1 MAEDRKVR
9 ILCVEDEQD
18 IRENIAEI
26 LRDEGFEVFEADN
39 GKRGYESFIKNTPD
53 VVISDI
59 MMPELDG
66 YGLLKMIREN
76 KTIRNSSVPFIFLSA
91 LGQKDDVIKGVNL
104 SANDYL
110 IKPID
115 FDLMIAK
122 IKEKTS
128 NLIKVQEVHDRSIKN
143 IKSQVATIL
152 PSKLFSY
159 LDIITQIAA
168 VLKSEPYGPLPHR
181 RYLEDIDRIYINSV
195 KIRSSISNALD
206 ESVID
211 YKLNAD
217 EEIFSPVDLIQD
229 FVFSLNE
236 KFRSKVAFGS
246 ESDFTLVG
254 KIKIDRLIFFEAL
267 KKIFAGYFKSDQNGI
282 IVINMMVDHLN
293 QLVIVFYLQ
302 SSIGKIDLKSNL
314 DESQVSR
321 VLDRQNCRFE
331 IVELKENSSVLVIPS
346 YRLIH

>member
-1 MAEDRKVR
+1 M
-9 ILCVEDEQD
+9 
-18 IRENIAEI
+18 
-26 LRDEGFEVFEADN
+26 
-39 GKRGYESFIKNTPD
+39 
-53 VVISDI
+53 
-59 MMPELDG
+59 
-66 YGLLKMIREN
+66 
-76 KTIRNSSVPFIFLSA
+76 
-91 LGQKDDVIKGVNL
+91 
-104 SANDYL
+104 
-110 IKPID
+110 
-115 FDLMIAK
+115 
-122 IKEKTS
+122 
-128 NLIKVQEVHDRSIKN
+128 
-143 IKSQVATIL
+143 
-152 PSKLFSY
+152 
-159 LDIITQIAA
+159 
-168 VLKSEPYGPLPHR
+168 LKSEPYGPLPHR